1 MTTYIIGH
9 KKPDL
14 DATVSAMAVAEFRKQ
29 RGDNNNPTPVLA
41 DPINPETTAVFSKF
55 NLEAPKVI
63 TSADIKPEDKV
74 ILVDHNEVEQR
85 LDGLNQDQII
95 AVIDHHKVNLNLNL
109 PIKITTLPVGS
120 TCTIVYLKFK
130 QYNLSIP
137 EPLAKLMLGGILS
150 DTVGLKSGTTTEK
163 DRQAVNDLGSISKIE
178 DIDSFTLE
186 IFKAKSNISSLTPE
200 QIVKND
206 YKVFDFA
213 KKTFIGQVETV
224 EQDLV
229 LNNRK
234 AELLASM
241 QQVKQSEG
249 VELLFL
255 VITDILKVNSKLLL
269 LSDSEQQI
277 AIKAFGGTPTAN
289 ILDIGPK
296 LSRKKDIAPP
306 IEKALNG

>member
-1 MTTYIIGH
+1 
-9 KKPDL
+9 
-14 DATVSAMAVAEFRKQ
+14 MAVAEFRKQ
-29 RGDNNNPTPVLA
+29 RGDTDNPVAVIA
-41 DPINPETTAVFSKF
+41 DPINPETTSVFTKF
-55 NLEAPKVI
+55 NLEIPKVI
-63 TSADIKPEDKV
+63 SSADIKPEDKI

-95 AVIDHHKVNLNLNL
+95 AIIDHHKINLNLNL

-130 QYNLSIP
+130 QYNLTIP

-150 DTVGLKSGTTTEK
+150 DTVGLKSGTTTQK
-163 DRQAVNDLGSISKIE
+163 DRQAVNELKLISKIE
-178 DIDSFTLE
+178 DVDSFTLE
-186 IFKAKSNISSLTPE
+186 IFKAKSNISSLSPE

-213 KKTFIGQVETV
+213 KKTYIGQLETV
-224 EQDLV
+224 EQDQV

-234 AELLASM
+234 EELLTAM

-249 VELLFL
+249 VDLLFL
-255 VITDILKVNSKLLL
+255 IITDILKVNSKLLI
-269 LSDSEQQI
+269 LSNAESQI
-277 AIKAFGGTPTAN
+277 AVLAFGGTPTDN

-306 IEKALNG
+306 IEKAINE